1 MRKVV
6 KNFEASNVRYYVSSD
21 EYRFFSSLSP
31 SLSLSLSL
39 LRSNIF
45 FIDGSRLRRILL
57 LIPIHAGINT
67 RRTILRKLFLFFYK
81 KEKKLSH

>member
-31 SLSLSLSL
+31 SLSLSL

>member
-6 KNFEASNVRYYVSSD
+6 KNFEANNVRYYVSSD

-31 SLSLSLSL
+31 SLSLSL